1 MSGGRRRGG
10 APWHSLSR
18 FFAPRSPSRDK
29 EEEEEERLGT
39 SQTPAPG
46 RGAASV
52 ENEPTSTSQKKEN
65 VHSSEAVKIPQN
77 EDKRNN
83 AEKPVTPPTQEDSRK
98 PDDLPCSPSDT
109 KTGEGDRQPKES
121 FFQFLGNLFNISGKS
136 SLGETKQSSFKDDHD
151 KTEKDLPNLSDRREE
166 GITGVRNIFS
176 GSTGAHVLP
185 AEEQDSN
192 SPELSDAFSLNTTQD
207 SEQETNDLLKQID
220 GKPERP
226 SVTYATYRGPRQ
238 MKKYLKKQ
246 SAVDTVNHL
255 DGENESSDSS
265 TSTHT
270 GPGSETGAGLAP
282 SLSSM
287 SIDVSVKERLLGGPL
302 EDSSGNKIN
311 LNTESHLA
319 DKPELQCIASSKDV
333 LNKNDPG
340 GPEGSRS
347 SPSSLS
353 NSNAAVGENDSQQH
367 LRCVPVSQTD
377 RNLVCSALFTG
388 SNNSRVPCSP
398 EFQRRTENT
407 TEENRPVRRDRT
419 LVQRGECVELQSPAT
434 SDFSCGKADGSD
446 TTKQESTNLPSPYK
460 SIRHED
466 LQLPES
472 KCSDTQPADNSSKL
486 ATSHTST
493 IALERHVVTDTE
505 RTHEGNPSTTRHSQ
519 MNFAVTEIRHD
530 TESVLAGEL
539 TTSSNI
545 NAPKSRNDSLH
556 KDIDQL
562 LTTETKK
569 LDFRPHGTTS
579 QTVRIN
585 QKDSVSLKCISES
598 GVVACLGDTVAP
610 ELNFE
615 VNRNHISES
624 PLESLQQAKLSLDAK
639 KSLTLDCKKLN
650 FNASPP
656 TFVSGADMLSQ
667 LENPVL
673 TDEGSSVLIETGGVN
688 TAGISYQCQEE
699 NVADRVE
706 AADRKSPPPSLR
718 LEQAAAVFESKEVI
732 PGSKECQVPLG
743 PESTDAH
750 LTGVDLLSSESR
762 SLCKDHSSVS
772 SQGSNKAKL
781 APLNTKSSNST
792 VDKSDSLSLETTTD
806 NIAKM
811 LSKAEVDGRNDVPVK
826 SCSGRRKAIAL
837 PKISVSQTEPRIIS
851 QDKIFSSTS
860 EIADK
865 TEKPVLSELTSLD
878 KSFQSRGQEI
888 KEKCSDLDHK
898 ENCQAEVST
907 SASKYQGIQHPEVE
921 TLGDPPAL
929 LLAVHN
935 EKVTRQRAQNY
946 ETNPSMICEPAEM
959 RGTKKASGLSE
970 MTESGLTNIFPKFQ
984 ETDSTKVNSPFLGSD
999 VSLEKIVLASEESS
1013 FLNVTSML
1021 RSEEKASSHRKK
1033 ENAHFLWECT
1043 DRVSSCS
1050 NSEDVSVVTSSHN
1063 LKDNINSE
1071 KVTLDLTYEGAPLTN
1086 LLSPSSSYL
1095 EFETPDPSG
1104 AEVTPLRE
1112 HFGIHTG
1119 KVSLDFPTAAQFD
1132 SPMEAEAE
1140 AVAGAPVSVNSS
1152 SQQCSEA
1159 SAEHTEA
1166 ERRAH
1171 DQLWDPESGLL
1182 KKADTLID
1190 EIFNSVREELKS
1202 KPTVGIYQEHTATD
1216 GIMNPGTLKEDTPE
1230 ESSSEEMAPAG
1241 IQLTDRLKEQG
1252 TEDMSENK
1260 GEEKASVLTTVGEKS
1275 LLFDSDR
1282 VNVTYLLEDQTRK
1295 LVDEVIYS
1303 AQENLVDEPFE
1314 DTENTWDSELQANA
1328 SQILNNDSVKP
1339 HDRVREFLVS
1349 EQAVNQ
1355 STCEINE
1362 NKVISRYFSVSNL
1375 VSDTESIKGREMVLY
1390 QKSPF
1395 SGKGVGYSDNINVE
1409 ESDTV
1414 LLSEDT
1420 PHRELDDGVKTH
1432 LLLKEGCKE
1441 KKEIECVDNH
1451 KSGMEDTGTL
1461 VLNFTLPPFVSD
1473 DTHAPGTSK
1482 SSLSDSLVC
1491 ISEKNLP
1498 GHSSKSTPLALS
1510 EVVKVHKKDT
1520 EVTVGKIELVPS
1532 MLEMGKANRKDA
1544 ELNIRKFEAA
1554 PPTLGMG
1561 KARKKDVELDGTKA
1575 EPRADVFN
1583 MGEVRQMDVERYIEK
1598 NEGLP
1603 VILGME
1609 KTFKMRDTEGDI
1621 GKTEVMPMMSEVKN
1635 TYRKDAEG
1643 ITGKTEVIPV
1653 TLDVE
1658 SVCPKDAEGDITK
1671 TEVTPI
1677 PLEMEIIHKKHAE
1690 GDIGKTEV
1698 TPVTSEVRNT
1708 YQKDAERITENTEVV
1723 PVTVGMENICQKDA
1737 KSDIDEIVVEAG
1749 ISEVGNTYQKDAESI
1764 TGNTAVIPLT
1774 LEMENICPEGAE
1786 GVTDKTKIPPVM
1798 SEVDNTYQKESER
1811 ITENTEVIPVT
1822 LEIENICP
1830 KGAEGDSAKTEVT
1843 LDVLEMENTYKKDAE
1858 EVFKNTEMLPSVL
1871 DLKEAQE
1878 AAPTSA
1884 SSEMEKA
1891 CKRDAKETI
1900 GTIVPVP
1907 PTTEMERTSTEHSD
1921 GSSGKQEALST
1932 MLNMEK
1938 TYGTGLELT
1947 ITHAEAVLPSE
1958 FEAVKVPQ
1966 AYAEVIGGKM
1976 EEEPTEIKESLIACG
1991 NRFTSHFRGY
2001 ESPTLSKDYEGYPA
2015 LAIPDFQ
2022 PEDTTASLD
2031 RRMSVTAVRNK
2042 KRDLDYSNV
2051 KEHSNLAFVS
2061 QDEQENPS
2069 FTILYEEPLQ
2079 DEDKYAS
2086 AEVRRTRSLLFPDTS
2101 IDSMPVV
2108 ACERSESRT
2117 DLLHRFEKDAK
2128 LGETFDSDNSEM
2140 FLSVEAK
2147 RYKIYPLAL
2156 SPIYEDDSSQEDLL
2170 SSEVS
2175 PGHHGSTK
2183 SRENSNQPSSVLSLL
2198 QSVSERLKMN
2208 FDEDGQEAGEE
2219 EEEEEEEE
2227 ELGQR
2232 GSLRSQRREH
2242 ISFKLPDSPIA
2253 FYPEE
2258 DQERTGLSKHSY
2270 TQSNEPTTSNLQIGL
2285 WPEKTSFL
2293 QKSDLTSKLHSSLKS
2308 VYHQYLQTSK
2318 THSSE
2323 KGARFGRILQEPVSK
2338 SFHVPDNS
2346 ARLSVFTENIDK
2358 QTLRCIPRPG
2368 KMVIYDLHG
2377 CKYKQEIY
2385 GNIPDATSWS
2395 FPNGVLIKVVRGCW
2409 ILYEKPHFQGQKCVL
2424 EEGEKVLNR
2433 DWILQNRK
2441 HPQRNFVL
2449 GSIKRV
2455 LKDCSVPEIE
2465 LCAQSDSACCP
2476 IYIQRAVPN
2485 LEELNIPKS
2494 VSFTVKSGVWLAYP
2508 DINFKGQAT
2517 VLEEDHGLFEISA
2530 TEMKSLHPLQ
2540 MGGLKV
2546 EMPMNLK
2553 VIIYEKP
2560 HFFGQ
2565 AKDFSEHIDS
2575 VPNFLKNDKNFHGIG
2590 SVRVI
2595 GGVWVAYEK
2604 EHFKGQQFL
2613 LEEGDFEDSSACGA
2627 LSGPILSFRYLQAN
2641 FIESSITLFESD
2653 LESGKFIDIMNQEI
2667 SDLEEIG
2674 FGSVT
2679 RSIHVKS
2686 GVWVAYQQ
2694 KFFCGEQYILEKG
2707 KYKCFFDWGG
2717 SNNIIMSIR
2726 PVRLEPLGINEP
2738 PHLLKAFGEPGFQGG
2753 CVDFTEEVSDLT
2765 SFTPCSFKVLR
2776 GCWLLYYQGDISDN
2790 QCVLEEGLYADLI
2803 SCGCPTSEV
2812 KSLKPIDYVF
2822 EEPSISLFA
2831 LEHCEGREL
2840 HLEEAVNSVLN
2851 KDLHLYT
2858 QSVWVKSGLWI
2869 AYEGSNFL
2877 GKQIL
2882 LEPSEIP
2889 NWTAFSGWKTIGSLR
2904 PMKQPAVYIRI
2915 KNRAQDEYLTVTGNL
2930 ADTRATSVCISPYS
2944 GKNTQIWHYC
2954 RGLFKSK
2961 ASDTCLDVIGG
2972 RDIPG
2977 AKVALWTE
2985 HGQFRQKWRLNKDGT
3000 ISSYLSDQL
3009 VLDVKGG
3016 NYYDKTHVIVNQ
3028 PLEGEETQK
3037 WDIEIL

>member
-39 SQTPAPG
+39 SHMPAPG

-52 ENEPTSTSQKKEN
+52 ENEPMSTSQKKEN
-65 VHSSEAVKIPQN
+65 VHSSEAVKIPQS
-77 EDKRNN
+77 EDRRSS
-83 AEKPVTPPTQEDSRK
+83 AEKPITPPMQEDSKK
-98 PDDLPCSPSDT
+98 PNDLSSSASDT
-109 KTGEGDRQPKES
+109 KIGEGDRQPKES

-136 SLGETKQSSFKDDHD
+136 SLGETKQSSFKDGHD
-151 KTEKDLPNLSDRREE
+151 KAEKDLPSLSDRHEEEITREKE
-166 GITGVRNIFS
+166 IFS
-176 GSTGAHVLP
+176 GFVGVQVLP
-185 AEEQDSN
+185 IEEQNSN

-207 SEQETNDLLKQID
+207 SEQETNDSLKQVD

-226 SVTYATYRGPRQ
+226 SVTHATYRGPRQ
-238 MKKYLKKQ
+238 IRKYLKKQ
-246 SAVDTVNHL
+246 RALDTVHHL

-265 TSTHT
+265 TSIHT
-270 GPGSETGAGLAP
+270 GPGSEIGAGIAP
-282 SLSSM
+282 SLSST
-287 SIDVSVKERLLGGPL
+287 SIDTSVKGRLLGGLL
-302 EDSSGNKIN
+302 EDSGGGRIN
-311 LNTESHLA
+311 FNTESHQTNN
-319 DKPELQCIASSKDV
+319 PELQNIASSKHV

-347 SPSSLS
+347 SPFSLS
-353 NSNAAVGENDSQQH
+353 NSSSATGENDSQQH
-367 LRCVPVSQTD
+367 LSCVPVSQTD
-377 RNLVCSALFTG
+377 RSLVCSALFTG
-388 SNNSRVPCSP
+388 SNNSRVSCSP
-398 EFQRRTENT
+398 DFQRRTTENRV
-407 TEENRPVRRDRT
+407 EENSSVRRDGT
-419 LVQRGECVELQSPAT
+419 LLQRGERTEPQSPAT

-446 TTKQESTNLPSPYK
+446 TTKQESANSPSPSK

-466 LQLPES
+466 LQLLES
-472 KCSDTQPADNSSKL
+472 KYSDTQPIDNSSKL
-486 ATSHTST
+486 AANHTST
-493 IALERHVVTDTE
+493 IALERHTVTDTE
-505 RTHEGNPSTTRHSQ
+505 CAHEENLSTARDSQ
-519 MNFAVTEIRHD
+519 INLAVTEIRQE
-530 TESVLAGEL
+530 TESTSACEP
-539 TTSSNI
+539 TTSSN
-545 NAPKSRNDSLH
+545 ASKSRNESLL
-556 KDIDQL
+556 KDTDQL
-562 LTTETKK
+562 LATETKK
-569 LDFRPHGTTS
+569 LDFRPCDITS

-585 QKDSVSLKCISES
+585 QKDSASLKSTS
-598 GVVACLGDTVAP
+598 VSAVVACLKDKIAP

-624 PLESLQQAKLSLDAK
+624 PLDPQSPQQATGSLDAK
-639 KSLTLDCKKLN
+639 KSLTLDCKKVD
-650 FNASPP
+650 FNTSRP
-656 TFVSGADMLSQ
+656 TFVSGAGMLSK
-667 LENPVL
+667 LENSVL
-673 TDEGSSVLIETGGVN
+673 KDEGSVLIETGGIN

-706 AADRKSPPPSLR
+706 AADRKSPPSSVH
-718 LEQAAAVFESKEVI
+718 LEHAPAVFESKAAF
-732 PGSKECQVPLG
+732 PNCKEHQVPLG
-743 PESTDAH
+743 PEKSDAH
-750 LTGVDLLSSESR
+750 LTGVDLLSSESGR
-762 SLCKDHSSVS
+762 LYKNHSPVS
-772 SQGSNKAKL
+772 SQGPHKAKL
-781 APLNTKSSNST
+781 TPSNTKANNST
-792 VDKSDSLSLETTTD
+792 IDKSDSLSLETKTD
-806 NIAKM
+806 NIAKI
-811 LSKAEVDGRNDVPVK
+811 LSKAEVDGHNSVPVK
-826 SCSGRRKAIAL
+826 SCSGRRKAIAI
-837 PKISVSQTEPRIIS
+837 PKISVSQTQPRIIS
-851 QDKIFSSTS
+851 QDKISCSSQV
-860 EIADK
+860 ADVPA
-865 TEKPVLSELTSLD
+865 KPVLSELTSLD
-878 KSFQSRGQEI
+878 KSFQSTGQEI
-888 KEKCSDLDHK
+888 EEKCSDLGHK
-898 ENCQAEVST
+898 ENCQGEVSP
-907 SASKYQGIQHPEVE
+907 SASKYQGIQEPEAE
-921 TLGDPPAL
+921 SLGDPPAL
-929 LLAVHN
+929 LLLPVHD
-935 EKVTRQRAQNY
+935 EKVTRQMAQIY
-946 ETNPSMICEPAEM
+946 ETNTHLICEPSEIH
-959 RGTKKASGLSE
+959 GTKKVSGLSE
-970 MTESGLTNIFPKFQ
+970 MAELSLTNIFPKFQ
-984 ETDSTKVNSPFLGSD
+984 ETDSTKVNSPFLVSD
-999 VSLEKIVLASEESS
+999 VSLEKNAFASEESS
-1013 FLNVTSML
+1013 FLNVPSVL
-1021 RSEEKASSHRKK
+1021 RSEEKASSHRK
-1033 ENAHFLWECT
+1033 EEDAYFLRGST
-1043 DRVSSCS
+1043 DSMSSS
-1050 NSEDVSVVTSSHN
+1050 GNSEDVSMVTSSHN
-1063 LKDNINSE
+1063 LKDNTNSE
-1071 KVTLDLTYEGAPLTN
+1071 KVTIDLTHEGVPLSN
-1086 LLSPSSSYL
+1086 QLSLNSSYL
-1095 EFETPDPSG
+1095 EFETPNPTG

-1112 HFGIHTG
+1112 HFGIPTG
-1119 KVSLDFPTAAQFD
+1119 KVSLDFPTTAQFD
-1132 SPMEAEAE
+1132 NPREAEAE

-1159 SAEHTEA
+1159 SAEHLEA
-1166 ERRAH
+1166 RRRAH
-1171 DQLWDPESGLL
+1171 DQLMDPKSGLL
-1182 KKADTLID
+1182 KKADILID

-1202 KPTVGIYQEHTATD
+1202 KPTVGIYQGHIATD
-1216 GIMNPGTLKEDTPE
+1216 GIMNPGTLKEDIPE
-1230 ESSSEEMAPAG
+1230 KNPSEEVTPTG
-1241 IQLTDRLKEQG
+1241 IQVTDRLEEQSV
-1252 TEDMSENK
+1252 ENMSENK
-1260 GEEKASVLTTVGEKS
+1260 GEEKAGVLTTVGEKS

-1282 VNVTYLLEDQTRK
+1282 MNVSYLLEDQARE

-1303 AQENLVDEPFE
+1303 AQENVTDDAFKDTE
-1314 DTENTWDSELQANA
+1314 DTWNSELQA
-1328 SQILNNDSVKP
+1328 STSKILNSGSVKP
-1339 HDRVREFLVS
+1339 RDRVREFLVS

-1355 STCEINE
+1355 STREINE
-1362 NKVISRYFSVSNL
+1362 SKILSRFFSVSNL
-1375 VSDTESIKGREMVLY
+1375 VSDTESSKGREIVLY

-1395 SGKGVGYSDNINVE
+1395 PGNGVGYCDNINSQ

-1414 LLSEDT
+1414 LLSEEM
-1420 PHRELDDGVKTH
+1420 PHEELDDGVKTH

-1441 KKEIECVDNH
+1441 KIEMECVDNH
-1451 KSGMEDTGTL
+1451 KTGTEDTRTL
-1461 VLNFTLPPFVSD
+1461 VLNFRWPPFVND
-1473 DTHAPGTSK
+1473 DIHIPGTSK
-1482 SSLSDSLVC
+1482 SSLSDSFVC
-1491 ISEKNLP
+1491 VSEKNLL

-1510 EVVKVHKKDT
+1510 EVGKVHKKDT
-1520 EVTVGKIELVPS
+1520 EVNIGKIELIPS
-1532 MLEMGKANRKDA
+1532 MLEMGKANKKDA
-1544 ELNIRKFEAA
+1544 ELNIMKFEAA
-1554 PPTLGMG
+1554 PPMLGMG
-1561 KARKKDVELDGTKA
+1561 KAHKKDAELDSTKT
-1575 EPRADVFN
+1575 EPRADIFN
-1583 MGEVRQMDVERYIEK
+1583 KGEVCQMDAERYIEK
-1598 NEGLP
+1598 NEVLP

-1609 KTFKMRDTEGDI
+1609 KAYKMGNTEGDI
-1621 GKTEVMPMMSEVKN
+1621 GKTETMPVMSEVKN
-1635 TYRKDAEG
+1635 TYQKDAEE

-1653 TLDVE
+1653 ASE
-1658 SVCPKDAEGDITK
+1658 MENICQKDAEGDIAK
-1671 TEVTPI
+1671 TEMTPI
-1677 PLEMEIIHKKHAE
+1677 PLEMEIIYQKHAE

-1698 TPVTSEVRNT
+1698 TPITSEVRNI
-1708 YQKDAERITENTEVV
+1708 YQKDA
-1723 PVTVGMENICQKDA
+1723 
-1737 KSDIDEIVVEAG
+1737 
-1749 ISEVGNTYQKDAESI
+1749 
-1764 TGNTAVIPLT
+1764 
-1774 LEMENICPEGAE
+1774 
-1786 GVTDKTKIPPVM
+1786 
-1798 SEVDNTYQKESER
+1798 ER

-1822 LEIENICP
+1822 LEMENICP
-1830 KGAEGDSAKTEVT
+1830 KDAEGDTDKTEVAPVMSKVENTYQKESERITENMEVIHVTLEMETICPKDAEGDTGKTEVT
-1843 LDVLEMENTYKKDAE
+1843 PVVLEVENTYQKDAE
-1858 EVFKNTEMLPSVL
+1858 EVIINTEMLPLVL
-1871 DLKEAQE
+1871 NVKEAHK
-1878 AAPTSA
+1878 AASASA

-1891 CKRDAKETI
+1891 YKRDTEKTI
-1900 GTIVPVP
+1900 GTIVSMLPAI
-1907 PTTEMERTSTEHSD
+1907 EMERTSTEDSD
-1921 GSSGKQEALST
+1921 GNSGKQESLST
-1932 MLNMEK
+1932 MLNIEN
-1938 TYGTGLELT
+1938 TYGAGLELT
-1947 ITHAEAVLPSE
+1947 ITQAEAMLPSE
-1958 FEAVKVPQ
+1958 FEAEKVPQ
-1966 AYAEVIGGKM
+1966 VYAEVIVGKM
-1976 EEEPTEIKESLIACG
+1976 EEEPPGIKESLIACDS
-1991 NRFTSHFRGY
+1991 RFTSHFRGY

-2022 PEDTTASLD
+2022 PEDTIACLD
-2031 RRMSVTAVRNK
+2031 KRMSVTAVCNK
-2042 KRDLDYSNV
+2042 KRDLDYSNE
-2051 KEHSNLAFVS
+2051 KKDSNLAFVS

-2086 AEVRRTRSLLFPDTS
+2086 AEVRRTRCLLFPDRST
-2101 IDSMPVV
+2101 DSMPVV

-2117 DLLHRFEKDAK
+2117 DLVHHFEKDTK
-2128 LGETFDSDNSEM
+2128 LGGTFDSDNSEM

-2156 SPIYEDDSSQEDLL
+2156 SPIYEDDSSQEDIL

-2183 SRENSNQPSSVLSLL
+2183 SRESTNQPSSVLSLL

-2208 FDEDGQEAGEE
+2208 IDEDGQEAGEE
-2219 EEEEEEEE
+2219 GEEEEEEE
-2227 ELGQR
+2227 ELVHR
-2232 GSLRSQRREH
+2232 GSLRSRRREH
-2242 ISFKLPDSPIA
+2242 MSFQLPDSPIA
-2253 FYPEE
+2253 FYSED
-2258 DQERTGLSKHSY
+2258 DQETTGLSKHSY
-2270 TQSNEPTTSNLQIGL
+2270 AMSNEPTTSNLQIGL

-2308 VYHQYLQTSK
+2308 AYHQYLQASK

-2323 KGARFGRILQEPVSK
+2323 KGARFGGIFQEPVSK
-2338 SFHVPDNS
+2338 SFHVQDSS
-2346 ARLSVFTENIDK
+2346 ARLSLFTENIDR

-2377 CKYKQEIY
+2377 SKYKQEIY
-2385 GNIPDATSWS
+2385 SNIPDATSWS

-2455 LKDCSVPEIE
+2455 LKDCSIPEIE
-2465 LCAQSDSACCP
+2465 LCSQSDPACCP
-2476 IYIQRAVPN
+2476 VYIQRAVPN

-2508 DINFKGQAT
+2508 DTNFKGQAT
-2517 VLEEDHGLFEISA
+2517 VLEEDRGLFEISA

-2575 VPNFLKNDKNFHGIG
+2575 VPNFLKNDRDFHGIG
-2590 SVRVI
+2590 SIRVI

-2613 LEEGDFEDSSACGA
+2613 LEEGDFEDSNACGA

-2653 LESGKFIDIMNQEI
+2653 LESGKFIDITNQEI

-2674 FGSVT
+2674 FGSET

-2717 SNNIIMSIR
+2717 SNNTIMSIR
-2726 PVRLEPLGINEP
+2726 PIRLEPLGINEP
-2738 PHLLKAFGEPGFQGG
+2738 PHLLKAFSKPGFQGE
-2753 CVDFTEEVSDLT
+2753 CVDFTKEISDLT

-2790 QCVLEEGLYADLI
+2790 HCVLEEGLYADLT

-2812 KSLKPIDYVF
+2812 KSLKPIDYAF

-2851 KDLHLYT
+2851 KDLHFYT

-2877 GKQIL
+2877 GRQIL

-2930 ADTRATSVCISPYS
+2930 TDTRATSVCISPYS

-2972 RDIPG
+2972 RDTPG

-2985 HGQFRQKWRLNKDGT
+2985 HGQFRQKWRVNKNGT